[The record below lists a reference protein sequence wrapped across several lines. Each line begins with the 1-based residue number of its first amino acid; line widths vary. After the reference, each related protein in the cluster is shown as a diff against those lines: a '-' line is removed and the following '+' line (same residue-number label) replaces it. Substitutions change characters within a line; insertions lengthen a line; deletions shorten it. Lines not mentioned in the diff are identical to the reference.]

1 VSGRRAA
8 GGGRQGVKK
17 RVDVSERCVEG
28 DEVRQSGGWW
38 VMGDGRVH

>member
-17 RVDVSERCVEG
+17 RVEVSERCVEG
-28 DEVRQSGGWW
+28 DEVRWALGRG
-38 VMGDGRVH
+38 VEGDG